1 MHKMLLPQYVSP
13 SSCQPERLILPYSVP
28 YKYTDHMRAAR
39 VEKVV
44 TDSFK
49 CPECVI
55 EMYLWKVLGVLFVS
69 RNVSLKPGV

>member
-13 SSCQPERLILPYSVP
+13 SSHQPERLILPYSVP
-28 YKYTDHMRAAR
+28 YKYTDHMHAAR

-55 EMYLWKVLGVLFVS
+55 
-69 RNVSLKPGV
+69 

>member
-28 YKYTDHMRAAR
+28 YKYTDHMHAAR
-39 VEKVV
+39 VEEVV

-49 CPECVI
+49 CPECAI
-55 EMYLWKVLGVLFVS
+55 EMYLWKI
-69 RNVSLKPGV
+69 